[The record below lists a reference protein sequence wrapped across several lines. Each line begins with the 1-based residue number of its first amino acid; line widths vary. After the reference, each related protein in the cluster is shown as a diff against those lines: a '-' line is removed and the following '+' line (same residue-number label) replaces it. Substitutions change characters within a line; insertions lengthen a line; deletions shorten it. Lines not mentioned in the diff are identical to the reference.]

1 MAGGRVPS
9 GASSAP
15 RISSKGSDQGI
26 ACQMSPVMSPVIAIG
41 VGVYGAENCRGYRA
55 QCGSKGDADDV
66 ASKLAVDNIPAW
78 SNIMVGR
85 IPFVLAVWRVG
96 LLGVG
101 RALSFVSIRRNIE
114 LTSPMVLHTC
124 SMHAPLRPPDWYR
137 YRQCCSHSRDPN
149 VIGVPIG
156 RNLHFVPWREKR
168 GLKRWLS

>member
-1 MAGGRVPS
+1 MPS

-26 ACQMSPVMSPVIAIG
+26 ACQMFLLMSPVIAIG

-85 IPFVLAVWRVG
+85 IPFVLAVWRPVG
-96 LLGVG
+96 FWAFW
-101 RALSFVSIRRNIE
+101 ALSFVSIRRNIE
-114 LTSPMVLHTC
+114 LTSPLALHA
-124 SMHAPLRPPDWYR
+124 SWLVPMR
-137 YRQCCSHSRDPN
+137 YRQVLQPFSRPQRDRRAYWEKTF
-149 VIGVPIG
+149 ILSLGG
-156 RNLHFVPWREKR
+156 RSVA
-168 GLKRWLS
+168 